1 MNLNFVEDN
10 LLLEDNIELY
20 HLLGMGH
27 PDLAKGKKCEKRI
40 KLQKKINNCTREEE
54 DFQKIEEKFID
65 EMIAKQ

>member
-1 MNLNFVEDN
+1 
-10 LLLEDNIELY
+10 
-20 HLLGMGH
+20 MGH